1 MVIPGKKADRKPVN
15 KKRFPKKLLDNFDI
29 TNVNGDGNCFFRA
42 IAELLLEDEN
52 KYPII
57 KLFIINYVF
66 LNRDHYAILCKEGV
80 IEVRSGNDDADV
92 ILNPTIVDFLKMI
105 ASDRIWGNEGS
116 ILEISNSLGIRLL
129 IFCYWFD
136 RLVSHDFRIET

>member
-1 MVIPGKKADRKPVN
+1 M
-15 KKRFPKKLLDNFDI
+15 
-29 TNVNGDGNCFFRA
+29 
-42 IAELLLEDEN
+42 
-52 KYPII
+52 
-57 KLFIINYVF
+57 
-66 LNRDHYAILCKEGV
+66 NRDHYAILCKEGV